1 MYTSKA
7 YDLGRGE
14 RVDLGKTEKAK
25 GHNGEVFDFPGPTSY
40 TLPNQNLAYIPTKQ
54 VDDEMNILDDPA
66 SAQKGFSIGLGYK
79 TAKER

>member
-40 TLPNQNLAYIPTKQ
+40 TLPNNTLAYIPTGEI
-54 VDDEMNILDDPA
+54 DEDGNPIENPR
-66 SAQKGFSIGLGYK
+66 SAAKGFSIG
-79 TAKER
+79 